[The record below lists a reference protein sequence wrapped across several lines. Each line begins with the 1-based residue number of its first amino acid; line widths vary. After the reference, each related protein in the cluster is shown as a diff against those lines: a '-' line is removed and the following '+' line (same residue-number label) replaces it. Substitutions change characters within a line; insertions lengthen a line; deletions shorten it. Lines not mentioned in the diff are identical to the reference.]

1 MDSIP
6 LQIIFI
12 RSMMFFSA
20 GHAFK
25 FSVEHVPPRHYNI
38 AQNVIDFH
46 KAKIDLKSS
55 LAQNNH
61 VNSNI

>member
-1 MDSIP
+1 
-6 LQIIFI
+6 
-12 RSMMFFSA
+12 MMFFSA

-25 FSVEHVPPRHYNI
+25 FSAEHVPLRHYNI
-38 AQNVIDFH
+38 APNVIDFH